1 MKRPRLLVADARC
14 FDRRK
19 FRPLFDLAAKGSFR
33 LWVERSRAQW
43 WGREGDYRALADK
56 LASHR
61 RTLEGLEPA
70 HLEAHRYRDIG
81 VLACARSELLR
92 LLLPRWAATP
102 AATCAAEVID
112 RACASVPDR
121 EDMLLCMAA
130 AQDWIDFW
138 HEALAREGPFSHA
151 VAYRGSSICSR
162 TLLETGRRQGLR
174 MFVADR
180 FPTGRDFYFEE
191 RATPISNRSLLA
203 DADWYGRLALPPDAS
218 RRERMRAEAQS
229 RLAPILPAVTAR
241 PAAEDMVATP
251 FEGPTKGIALVLGQ
265 AINDLSLIETPLP
278 ELSAPVIYRRL
289 IGGILER
296 TDFHVVFKADPDERR
311 QPNIAGPLTLKL
323 LAEWRDTLPA
333 APRARFSIMETEPMG
348 VLFSHADLVVSLSSP
363 LIIDACQA
371 GFKPV
376 QLGRA
381 FCGGKGFTHDF
392 ADADAFL
399 DALAAHGL
407 DGALSLDEYRMFE
420 DFLARALLL
429 HLVPEGREGV
439 GKIAARLA
447 ESNHVPALR
456 ECDFSPTPRLLRLQT
471 MANAIA
477 NPAAALRLATTWPLR
492 DST

>member
-1 MKRPRLLVADARC
+1 MKRPRLLLPDACC
-14 FDRRK
+14 FDRHR
-19 FRPLFDLAAKGSFR
+19 FPPLFDLAATGTIR
-33 LWVERSRAQW
+33 LWIERSRAPW
-43 WGREGDYRALADK
+43 WRREGDYRALADK
-56 LASHR
+56 LAFHR
-61 RTLEGLEPA
+61 RMLEGLAPA
-70 HLEAHRYRDIG
+70 HLKAHRYRDIG
-81 VLACARSELLR
+81 VFACARSELLR

-102 AATCAAEVID
+102 AATCAAEAID
-112 RACASVPDR
+112 RAGVSIRDR
-121 EDMLLCMAA
+121 EDLLLCMAA

-138 HEALAREGPFSHA
+138 HATLAQEGPFSHA
-151 VAYRGSSICSR
+151 VVCRGSSIHGR
-162 TLLETGRRQGLR
+162 TLLEVGQRQGLR

-180 FPTGRDFYFEE
+180 FPTTHDFYFEE

-203 DADWYGRLALPPDAS
+203 DPDWYGRLALPPDAG
-218 RRERMRAEAQS
+218 RRERMRAEAQA

-241 PAAEDMVATP
+241 PAAEDMAASP
-251 FEGPTKGIALVLGQ
+251 FEGPTRGIALVLGQ
-265 AINDLSLIETPLP
+265 AVNDLSLIETPLS

-323 LAEWRDTLPA
+323 LGAWRDTLPA
-333 APRARFSIMETEPMG
+333 ARRARLSIMETAPLG
-348 VLFSHADLVVSLSSP
+348 VLFSHADLIVSLSSP

-392 ADADAFL
+392 AGAEAFL
-399 DALAAHGL
+399 DALAADRV
-407 DGALSLDEYRMFE
+407 DGALSLDEYRKFE

-429 HLVPEGREGV
+429 HLVPEGKEGV

-447 ESNHVPALR
+447 EPNHVPSLR
-456 ECDFSPTPRLLRLQT
+456 ECDFSPAPGFLRRQT
-471 MANAIA
+471 LANAIA

-492 DST
+492 DSA